1 MGRGKEGRRE
11 GKGRKKEMEKIWDVS
26 DCLSSQPSKWG
37 RRSIVSR
44 KTTETTEIFFF
55 ILCYMQAL
63 GVWQSLTTWCRKCPL
78 GTGQEM
84 DSVEKASP

>member
-44 KTTETTEIFFF
+44 KTTEIFF
-55 ILCYMQAL
+55 LYPLLYA
-63 GVWQSLTTWCRKCPL
+63 GTWSLAVTHHL
-78 GTGQEM
+78 
-84 DSVEKASP
+84 V